1 MEHPL
6 HGTAQ
11 ADCTLSSVTKIR
23 SSRMQPSIFNLR
35 VPLAGD
41 DVFLMNTLTD
51 AQAIVSADVAAL
63 LDADVDRNQLD
74 EEARA
79 PSMSCV
85 ENGFCLRERDH
96 DREEL
101 NRYLDQITNDT
112 SELNVTV
119 LTTLQCNFACDYC
132 FQGDHGDYNKFAE
145 KMSLETAAR
154 IATWIERELD
164 RVQPEKFV
172 LTFFGGEPLL
182 NLPVMY
188 YLAERLAAATS
199 SRHVEQIVS
208 IITNGLLLTEEVVD
222 RLLPF
227 GLKGVKITL
236 DGDRDTHNRMRPLR
250 GGQGTFDRI
259 IDNMRRIAGKCRIA
273 IGGNFD
279 DSSVEQLTRRSSDFS
294 RQEFE
299 DKLVKVNFKPTVRS
313 PEDAGVHVAKATL
326 SGKGLALTPIK
337 ADGSPV
343 KALGGTCM
351 TSVGG
356 STTATCDSCHSL
368 DDQMTFLREE
378 TRRHGFYT
386 PDGVHN
392 GPCHVHMK
400 HAHTIGPD
408 GSLYACPGFT
418 GEKHMSTGAHRR
430 PPGSDTRSR
439 PGKIRSAQPVE
450 RMWRLR
456 LHPRLCR
463 GLYRS
468 VTHDTWRHE
477 YADMSQAQL
486 SNRRSISLAQQ
497 FASAISGDSP
507 MKITIIKK
515 ATKTAKPQGWCP
527 VYVDD
532 SLGPRSNAPM

>member
-1 MEHPL
+1 MK
-6 HGTAQ
+6 
-11 ADCTLSSVTKIR
+11 S
-23 SSRMQPSIFNLR
+23 SIFNLR
-35 VPLAGD
+35 VPLEGD

-51 AQAIVSADVAAL
+51 AQAIVSSDVAAL
-63 LDADVDRNQLD
+63 LDADVDRNALD

-79 PSMSCV
+79 AFDELV
-85 ENGFCLRERDH
+85 ENGFATPGRDH

-112 SELNVTV
+112 SELNITV

-154 IATWIERELD
+154 IASWIERELD
-164 RVQPEKFV
+164 RVRPEKFV

-188 YLAERLAAATS
+188 YLAERLAMDTS

-236 DGDRDTHNRMRPLR
+236 DGDRETHNRMRPLR

-279 DSSVEQLTRRSSDFS
+279 DSSFGSYTALLGFLK
-294 RQEFE
+294 QEFE
-299 DKLVKVNFKPTVRS
+299 GKLAKVNFKPTVRS
-313 PEDAGVHVAKATL
+313 AEDAGVHVPKATL
-326 SGKGLALTPIK
+326 SGRGLSLIPIK
-337 ADGSPV
+337 SDGSPV

-378 TRRHGFYT
+378 TRRHGFNT

-418 GEKHMSTGAHRR
+418 GEKQMSTGHIDDRR
-430 PPGSDTRSR
+430 DPIRDRAQERFDRLSPWTACGDCAFIPVCAGGCIAASHMTLGDMNTPACHKRSYE
-439 PGKIRSAQPVE
+439 SAV
-450 RMWRLR
+450 
-456 LHPRLCR
+456 
-463 GLYRS
+463 
-468 VTHDTWRHE
+468 
-477 YADMSQAQL
+477 
-486 SNRRSISLAQQ
+486 ISLAQQ
-497 FASAISGDSP
+497 FAG
-507 MKITIIKK
+507 
-515 ATKTAKPQGWCP
+515 AT
-527 VYVDD
+527 
-532 SLGPRSNAPM
+532 